1 MSKRQWLKAGAG
13 TAGLLAM
20 LQFTLV
26 PIVRADDFVV
36 IGPPSSNAVIANMR
50 SLPFERPLPHDQ
62 KLAFLRRDIKYVF
75 ILFQENRSFDHYFG
89 TFPGVVGLFSQPP
102 SETTGFT
109 QQIVNTDGSVGTIS
123 PFLIPQTVT
132 NTSGQVVA
140 LHPEDTDSSDH
151 SHLGIV
157 NDLDVTGNVAAN
169 DRYAL
174 DEEGLTTKDGVIVST
189 TTGLPPTSPPSL
201 AKKQKGELAMGH
213 LDCNTVPFLWQYA
226 DRFTLFDNFRMTV
239 VGPSAPNAIALI
251 AGQTGETQWALHP
264 TESASEPITADVS
277 PFPGSNADTATVKP
291 PFGPNDVSPA
301 TPTLNQTYASLPL
314 SFMGYE
320 INSIIASDEH
330 PVADLLDVQDDIE
343 VIAHQGAVHWAW
355 YQEGFDHE
363 PTDGTGPATHD
374 NYITHHEG
382 PQYFGY
388 LGDNTQVLGSNL
400 KGLGDFFSD
409 IAAGKLPA
417 QGGVFYIRGGYGN
430 NDGLVPVDPDAT
442 VQANFTGNDD
452 HPGYSDAQISE
463 ALLADEVNAI
473 AASPYWAN
481 SVIIITYDETDG
493 IYDHVQP
500 AFRVNDPSGNVL
512 EAGPRIPAI
521 VISPYSLAHG
531 VSHVYSEHGSVIKFI
546 DELFNLTPLA
556 TLPDEVKG
564 QQLGQA
570 ELGQSSLT
578 ASDGPNNGI
587 GDLFEAFDDDRLQG
601 WAPPLPPFYA
611 EIPET
616 VVKSLPH
623 YNEAGCEVLHIVPTD
638 IVHGKTIDPAP
649 ADFNPRPSST
659 PGNPT
664 SPGWNG

>member
-1 MSKRQWLKAGAG
+1 MSSRHWFKAGAA

-26 PIVRADDFVV
+26 PIARADNFVV
-36 IGPPSSNAVIANMR
+36 IGPPSSSSVVANIR
-50 SLPFERPLPHDQ
+50 SLPSGHPLGHDQ

-75 ILFQENRSFDHYFG
+75 VLFQENRSFDHYFG
-89 TFPGVVGLFSQPP
+89 TFPGAVGLFSQPR
-102 SETTGFT
+102 SETAGST

-123 PFLIPQTVT
+123 PFLIPQTIT
-132 NTSGQVVA
+132 NTSGQTVA
-140 LHPEDTDSSDH
+140 LHPEDTDSVDH

-169 DRYAL
+169 DHYAL
-174 DEEGLTTKDGVIVST
+174 DEEGLTTKGGLIVST
-189 TTGLPPTSPPSL
+189 TTGLPPTNPPSL
-201 AKKQKGELAMGH
+201 AMKQKGELAMGH

-239 VGPSAPNAIALI
+239 IGPSTPNAIALI

-264 TESASEPITADVS
+264 TESAGVPITGDVS
-277 PFPGSNADTATVKP
+277 PFPGSNADTATAKP
-291 PFGPNDVSPA
+291 PFGPDDVSPA
-301 TPTLNQTYASLPL
+301 TPSLNQTYASLPL
-314 SFMGYE
+314 SFMGHA

-343 VIAHQGAVHWAW
+343 VIARQGAVNWAW

-363 PTDGTGPATHD
+363 PTDGTGPTTHD
-374 NYITHHEG
+374 NYITHHEA

-388 LGDNTQVLGSNL
+388 LGDNTQVLGTNL
-400 KGLGDFFSD
+400 KGLGDFFTD
-409 IAAGKLPA
+409 IAGRKLPA
-417 QGGVFYIRGGYGN
+417 QGGVFYIRGGFGN
-430 NDGLVPVDPDAT
+430 NDGLVPVDPNAT

-473 AASPYWAN
+473 AASPYWRD

-500 AFRVNDPSGNVL
+500 AVRVNDPSGNVL

-521 VISPYSLAHG
+521 VISPYSLVHG

-564 QQLGQA
+564 QQLGES

-578 ASDGPNNGI
+578 ASDGPDNGI
-587 GDLFEAFDDDRLQG
+587 GDLLEAFDDDRLQG
-601 WAPPLPPFYA
+601 WAPLLPPFYA

-616 VVKSLPH
+616 TVKSLPH
-623 YNEAGCEVLHIVPTD
+623 YNEAGCRVLHVVPTD
-638 IVHGKTIDPAP
+638 MVHGKVIDPAP

-659 PGNPT
+659 PGIPT
-664 SPGWNG
+664 SPGWSG